1 MGLLKVATVHNK
13 VTMLEQRGEAA
24 SRVHGSIAT
33 RLFPPQFA
41 SGFCTFL
48 HTTFSRN
55 SVNRAHR
62 RMKRVSRHAR
72 GLAFFVCLTFAVPE
86 LVPVP
91 TATGYDGEDANGNP
105 TWHNKPME
113 RVSHWATEACDHILT
128 SRLKGDNQ
136 GCATFESEHT
146 KDVVN
151 ARIKYLGGAA
161 GSSDLCN
168 EVTLILKNFVKDD
181 EVATI
186 PSKFGS
192 FSKYCRIRFS
202 IDSGGDDFLWRLKNF
217 YVTGKTEL

>member
-1 MGLLKVATVHNK
+1 
-13 VTMLEQRGEAA
+13 
-24 SRVHGSIAT
+24 
-33 RLFPPQFA
+33 
-41 SGFCTFL
+41 
-48 HTTFSRN
+48 
-55 SVNRAHR
+55 
-62 RMKRVSRHAR
+62 MKRVSRHAR

-151 ARIKYLGGAA
+151 ARMRYLGGSA
-161 GSSDLCN
+161 GATDLCN

-181 EVATI
+181 DVANL

>member
-1 MGLLKVATVHNK
+1 MLHRIVAGWVG
-13 VTMLEQRGEAA
+13 V
-24 SRVHGSIAT
+24 
-33 RLFPPQFA
+33 
-41 SGFCTFL
+41 
-48 HTTFSRN
+48 
-55 SVNRAHR
+55 
-62 RMKRVSRHAR
+62 
-72 GLAFFVCLTFAVPE
+72 AFFVCRTAAEPE

-151 ARIKYLGGAA
+151 ARMKYLGGSA
-161 GSSDLCN
+161 GATDLCN

-181 EVATI
+181 NVANL

-202 IDSGGDDFLWRLKNF
+202 INSGGDDFLWRLKNF